1 MSRILDIFTK
11 DALDAARANNTYYS
25 MRLMETPESSCVKIR
40 HSFLGK
46 FSSFS
51 MEKQQESYFS
61 NKTYKLYICTKIVQ
75 N

>member
-1 MSRILDIFTK
+1 M
-11 DALDAARANNTYYS
+11 
-25 MRLMETPESSCVKIR
+25 KIR